1 MVIGAAHTAPDQGA
15 WGVVSLRGGD
25 CALDESAVIIADACG
40 PAPRAT
46 SLAAAAL
53 VGVEEMLFSLRELL
67 APDACPAG
75 LLIRAPD
82 IAVATLAGL
91 QIPADVCP
99 TLRRRVRD
107 LWSEARAQAGG
118 QIWLAGMPPSSAWRS
133 RVTSLANV
141 GYMGPWGALN
151 PQRQLGG
158 PGPGPGWGQSDDR
171 ECPVCLDEYF
181 EFLPHPHRREDDGW
195 VLSDAPTHSATSVA
209 TL

>member
-1 MVIGAAHTAPDQGA
+1 
-15 WGVVSLRGGD
+15 
-25 CALDESAVIIADACG
+25 
-40 PAPRAT
+40 
-46 SLAAAAL
+46 
-53 VGVEEMLFSLRELL
+53 MLFSLRELL

-118 QIWLAGMPPSSAWRS
+118 QIWLAGMPPTSAWRS

-181 EFLPHPHRREDDGW
+181 EFLPHPHRRGRRVGAFGCPHALCNEC
-195 VLSDAPTHSATSVA
+195 SDALSGAPNDRCPLCRAGRV
-209 TL
+209 